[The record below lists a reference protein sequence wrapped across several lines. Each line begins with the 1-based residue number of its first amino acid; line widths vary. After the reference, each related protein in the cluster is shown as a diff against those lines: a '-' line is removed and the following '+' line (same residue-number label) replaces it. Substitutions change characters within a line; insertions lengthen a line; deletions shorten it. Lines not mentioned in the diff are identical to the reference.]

1 MATRTRRLGSGEERL
16 EIGGE
21 TPGIGG
27 DTSQMSGEAMAR
39 DLPLFDASVTRMMGW
54 PIEVWLR
61 CQAGM
66 LKVAQPAA
74 SGWIARRRDAAT
86 ATLDTL
92 EKLASCN
99 DLQEA
104 AALQRAWFEGSM
116 KRLDS
121 DLHAFADHA
130 VALSQEA
137 MSATRYAAQTTS
149 EAVGRM
155 PAFTPHADEPV
166 GQAA

>member
-1 MATRTRRLGSGEERL
+1 MATRTRKLGSGEERL
-16 EIGGE
+16 EVGGE

-27 DTSQMSGEAMAR
+27 ETSRTSGETIAR
-39 DLPLFDASVTRMMGW
+39 DLPLFDGSVTRMMGW

-86 ATLDTL
+86 ATLDTF

-99 DLQEA
+99 DLQEV
-104 AALQRAWFEGSM
+104 AALQRVWFEESM

-121 DLHAFADHA
+121 DLHAFADQA

-137 MSATRYAAQTTS
+137 MSATRDAAQTTS
-149 EAVGRM
+149 EALGRM
-155 PAFTPHADEPV
+155 PSFMPHGEEPV